1 MALRLPPMQALR
13 AFEAAARELS
23 LTRAAASLHLTHG
36 AISHQIKALEADLGV
51 RLFARAGRGIRLTD
65 EGERFAQRVRGAL
78 NELANAVREIA
89 DRSNPRLLRI
99 SVTPSFAARWLL
111 PRMARFAA
119 AHPDIDLDVRAS
131 GVNVDFQHDDAEVAV
146 RYGTGIWDGVVS
158 EHLLDEQ
165 FFPVC
170 SPRLAH
176 GRLPKRPEDLKRHTL
191 LRSEDEFWQP
201 WFAAAGLDWPEPDRG
216 PIFND
221 TAHMMQA
228 AVEGHGIVLAR
239 TSLLANDLRNGLLVR
254 LFDIEVP
261 GTRKYFLVYPP
272 RLAHAPKIALF
283 RQWLRD
289 EIARDFAA
297 VNQTAKAPPRASRP
311 QRRH

>member
-1 MALRLPPMQALR
+1 M
-13 AFEAAARELS
+13 
-23 LTRAAASLHLTHG
+23 
-36 AISHQIKALEADLGV
+36 
-51 RLFARAGRGIRLTD
+51 
-65 EGERFAQRVRGAL
+65 
-78 NELANAVREIA
+78 
-89 DRSNPRLLRI
+89 
-99 SVTPSFAARWLL
+99 
-111 PRMARFAA
+111 
-119 AHPDIDLDVRAS
+119 
-131 GVNVDFQHDDAEVAV
+131 
-146 RYGTGIWDGVVS
+146 
-158 EHLLDEQ
+158 
-165 FFPVC
+165 C

-176 GRLPKRPEDLKRHTL
+176 GRLPKRPEDLARHTL

-289 EIARDFAA
+289 EIARDANA
-297 VNQTAKAPPRASRP
+297 VNRKAKAPPRASRP
-311 QRRH
+311 QRRQ

>member
-13 AFEAAARELS
+13 AFEAAAREQS
-23 LTRAAASLHLTHG
+23 LTRAADSLRLTHG

-65 EGERFAQRVRGAL
+65 EGERFAKRFRGAL
-78 NELANAVREIA
+78 TELADAVREVA

-99 SVTPSFAARWLL
+99 SVTPSFAGRWLL

-119 AHPDIDLDVRAS
+119 AHPDIDLDVRANMA
-131 GVNVDFQHDDAEVAV
+131 NVDFQRDDAEAAV
-146 RYGTGIWDGVVS
+146 RYGMGSWDGVVS
-158 EHLLDEQ
+158 EHLLDEL

-170 SPRLAH
+170 SPQLAH
-176 GRLPKRPEDLKRHTL
+176 GRLHRRPEDLARHTL

-201 WFAAAGLDWPEPDRG
+201 WFAAAGLPWPEPDRG

-221 TAHMMQA
+221 ASHLMQA
-228 AVEGHGIVLAR
+228 AVAGQGIALAR
-239 TSLLANDLRNGLLVR
+239 TSLLANDVRNGLLVR
-254 LFDIEVP
+254 LFDIDVP
-261 GTRKYFLVYPP
+261 SPRKYFLVYPP
-272 RLAHAPKIALF
+272 RLAESPKIALF

-289 EIARDFAA
+289 EIARDGEV
-297 VNQTAKAPPRASRP
+297 VNRKAKAPPRPVAP
-311 QRRH
+311 RRRR